1 MVSSGFNAVR
11 STVSSV
17 LGSLGGIASSAMS
30 AVVGAISGAVGR
42 AAAAAG
48 SVVNGIKQAFLN
60 VVGQMSGIGANI
72 VQGVANGI
80 SGAIGRVTAAAA
92 RIADAIPGPIKQIM
106 GLASPSKVM
115 RGFGEDIGEG
125 LILGMESMAAGA
137 RRAAGGLAGSALDG
151 VSGLGP
157 GPRAM
162 PAGAGLAAAGGGVT
176 YGGATTIHVTVSV
189 DDLARMGTVAEF
201 VDMLGGVRVRER
213 QTARSGLVTA

>member
-1 MVSSGFNAVR
+1 
-11 STVSSV
+11 
-17 LGSLGGIASSAMS
+17 
-30 AVVGAISGAVGR
+30 
-42 AAAAAG
+42 
-48 SVVNGIKQAFLN
+48 
-60 VVGQMSGIGANI
+60 
-72 VQGVANGI
+72 
-80 SGAIGRVTAAAA
+80 
-92 RIADAIPGPIKQIM
+92 M
-106 GLASPSKVM
+106 GLESPSRVM

-157 GPRAM
+157 GPRAV
-162 PAGAGLAAAGGGVT
+162 PAGAGLGLAAAGGGVT
-176 YGGATTIHVTVSV
+176 YGGATTINVTVSV